1 MVSGLQELV
10 RSMGEAYLG
19 QHGWGGHGGIVGE
32 AAASGMQ
39 KYAQRPTQAAM
50 AFSGRL
56 YVGKRVVWVGIRRY
70 W

>member
-39 KYAQRPTQAAM
+39 KYAQRPNQAAM

-56 YVGKRVVWVGIRRY
+56 YVGKRVLWVGIHRY
-70 W
+70 G